1 MAGSTRSQDEDH
13 DDEVRL
19 WREGEQWVITD
30 VETGV
35 TTQSETK
42 EHALEMLE
50 DALYRGE
57 AGREPTDEE
66 LREIGIDPEDNTTG
80 NSEPPEFMQWMGR
93 RTFSGTEIEKVPVNL
108 GDFEWRRTNGD
119 HAQLYYTHPTNED
132 GRRQVTVPRH
142 DEVSIGTRRDIA
154 ESAGANDF
162 DSFGAWIERNA

>member
-30 VETGV
+30 VET
-35 TTQSETK
+35 
-42 EHALEMLE
+42 
-50 DALYRGE
+50 
-57 AGREPTDEE
+57 
-66 LREIGIDPEDNTTG
+66 GIDPEDNTTG